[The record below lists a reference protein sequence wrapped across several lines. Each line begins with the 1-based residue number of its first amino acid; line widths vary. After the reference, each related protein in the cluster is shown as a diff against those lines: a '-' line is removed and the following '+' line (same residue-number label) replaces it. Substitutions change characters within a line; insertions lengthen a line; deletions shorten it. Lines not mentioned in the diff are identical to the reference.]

1 MKTLTAV
8 KMDPQVLLKAS
19 ATRPAIVDVPAFQFL
34 MVDGTGDPN
43 TSTDFQNAIQALFGL
58 SYGVHF
64 ALKKSGIASRVWPL
78 EGLFWTDKASDFMAE
93 NKGKW
98 RWTLMI
104 MQPDDIDQG
113 LLQRVRLEA
122 ERKKPNPLLARTRLE
137 EFKEGPA
144 AQIMHIGPYSTEKP
158 TIDRLHAFIGEEGY
172 RLHGKHHEIY
182 LGDPRRA
189 APEKLRTL
197 VRQPITR

>member
-1 MKTLTAV
+1 VEQA
-8 KMDPQVLLKAS
+8 
-19 ATRPAIVDVPAFQFL
+19 RREAIKKKEP
-34 MVDGTGDPN
+34 
-43 TSTDFQNAIQALFGL
+43 
-58 SYGVHF
+58 
-64 ALKKSGIASRVWPL
+64 ALKPAL
-78 EGLFWTDKASDFMAE
+78 E
-93 NKGKW
+93 
-98 RWTLMI
+98 
-104 MQPDDIDQG
+104 
-113 LLQRVRLEA
+113 RVRLE
-122 ERKKPNPLLARTRLE
+122 R
-137 EFKEGPA
+137 FHEGPA